1 MHTGTQG
8 RLTYANVMSTIA
20 VFLALGGGAMAATH
34 LVSSSGAISAC
45 ANAHTGALR
54 VIASGSKCH
63 RGEAALSWNQK
74 GPAGATGAPG
84 APGAAGSTTVAGS
97 GAYSA
102 GSGLAL
108 AGDVFSVDT
117 SKVQSRVLGEC
128 TVGTAVGAILQN
140 GTVICGTAGFS
151 KVTEKVAEGTG
162 LVIAHCAA
170 GETITGGGFYNSSGG
185 GISSSYAYNE
195 GWQVQ
200 GSPSTDTVQAR
211 AICASR

>member
-1 MHTGTQG
+1 MRTGARG

-34 LVSSSGAISAC
+34 LVSSSGTISGC
-45 ANAHTGALR
+45 ANARTGGLR
-54 VIASGSKCH
+54 AIAAGSKCH
-63 RGEAALSWNQK
+63 RGEVALSWNQR

-84 APGAAGSTTVAGS
+84 PQGSSGTATGSAAA

-102 GSGLAL
+102 GAGLSL
-108 AGDVFSVDT
+108 AGNVFTVDT

-162 LVIAHCAA
+162 LVIAQCAA
-170 GETITGGGFYNSSGG
+170 GETITGGGFYNQSGG
-185 GISSSYAYNE
+185 GISSSYATAAGN
-195 GWQVQ
+195 W
-200 GSPSTDTVQAR
+200 PTRD
-211 AICASR
+211 CANWNC